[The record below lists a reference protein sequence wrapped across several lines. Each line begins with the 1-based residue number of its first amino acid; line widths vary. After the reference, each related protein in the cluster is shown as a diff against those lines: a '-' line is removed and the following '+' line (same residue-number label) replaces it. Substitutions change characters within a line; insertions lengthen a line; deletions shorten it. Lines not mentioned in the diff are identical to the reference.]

1 MSKSIEECIYE
12 VLSNSLRIST
22 AVSTR
27 ISPSYRPGTTA
38 LPCIVYEV
46 SSVNGIPMLSDI
58 TQVTGECS
66 VTVYAETVMGSIDA
80 GDAVL
85 DAMDGT
91 NGTLDSTNYS
101 FRFLSVSY
109 DYEPSD
115 EGDDFGVYSR
125 ELAFTFVKD
134 VEDL

>member
-1 MSKSIEECIYE
+1 
-12 VLSNSLRIST
+12 
-22 AVSTR
+22 
-27 ISPSYRPGTTA
+27 
-38 LPCIVYEV
+38 
-46 SSVNGIPMLSDI
+46 MLSDV
-58 TQVTGECS
+58 TQVTGECV
-66 VTVYAETVMGSIDA
+66 VTVYADSVMGSIDA

-91 NGTLDSTNYS
+91 TGTLDSTNYS

-115 EGDDFGVYSR
+115 EGGDDFGTYSR